1 MADSRLQFVRMV
13 AARAGALVMGVVA
26 SVIIARALPPE
37 ARGTYYMAVTV
48 GTAAMALGHL
58 SIEQAQTALWSD
70 KGRRASLEGNSVP
83 LGLMIGAG
91 AALAAMAA
99 AVVFQGHG
107 NMPDL
112 WLLATAC
119 VGVPLGVGV
128 LYSSNIAVLRDRP
141 HVAGLA
147 PLAGAVVQCT
157 CLVALGLTGHLTVY
171 TVVVVWSVS
180 FGVSLVVLVGRGG
193 VTVSRPRLG
202 LAKTTC
208 AKGLR
213 LHAGSAAS
221 YLLLRSDVF
230 LLNAL
235 AGPRDVGIYTLAV
248 TLAELSRIGVDAFAQ
263 VTLPRQFDHDMEGS
277 AAVAARMVRLM
288 VILGAV
294 SVVTTVI
301 AVSALITPV
310 YGHAYAE
317 AAALVAWLVPGILLL
332 SAGRPVATFLLR
344 FRSARFVVLP
354 SLLAL
359 GVNIGLNTML
369 IPLWGAAGCAIA
381 STAAYAT
388 LVVLQVAHFAR
399 ISGTPWR
406 RLLPT
411 SADTSRITSSLR
423 RGRGDLDVGR
433 SR

>member
-1 MADSRLQFVRMV
+1 MADSRLQFVRMI
-13 AARAGALVMGVVA
+13 AARAGSLVMGVVA
-26 SVIIARALPPE
+26 SVIVARALPPE
-37 ARGTYYMAVTV
+37 GRGTYFMAVTV

-58 SIEQAQTALWSD
+58 SVEQAQTAMWSD

-83 LGLMIGAG
+83 LGLIVGAG
-91 AALAAMAA
+91 AALAAMVAGA
-99 AVVFQGHG
+99 VFQGHG
-107 NMPDL
+107 NIPDL

-128 LYSSNIAVLRDRP
+128 LYASNIAVLRDRP

-147 PLAGAVVQCT
+147 PLASAVVQCT
-157 CLVALGLTGHLTVY
+157 CLVTLGLTGYLTVY
-171 TVVVVWSVS
+171 SVVVVWSVS
-180 FGVSLVVLVGRGG
+180 LAVSLAVLIGAGG

-202 LAKTTC
+202 LARATC
-208 AKGLR
+208 TKGLR

-235 AGPRDVGIYTLAV
+235 AGPREVGIYTLAV
-248 TLAELSRIGVDAFAQ
+248 TLAELSRIAVDAFAQ
-263 VTLPRQFDHDMEGS
+263 VTLPRQFDHDMDGS
-277 AAVAARMVRLM
+277 AVVAARMVRLM
-288 VILGAV
+288 VLLGTA
-294 SVVTTVI
+294 SVLTTVI

-317 AAALVAWLVPGILLL
+317 AAAFVALLVPGILLL

-369 IPLWGAAGCAIA
+369 IPQWGAAGCAIA
-381 STAAYAT
+381 STTAYAT
-388 LVVLQVAHFAR
+388 LVVLQVTFFVR
-399 ISGTPWR
+399 IPWR

-411 SADTSRITSSLR
+411 SADTSRITRSLR
-423 RGRGDLDVGR
+423 RRRRDLGVGQAQ
-433 SR
+433 